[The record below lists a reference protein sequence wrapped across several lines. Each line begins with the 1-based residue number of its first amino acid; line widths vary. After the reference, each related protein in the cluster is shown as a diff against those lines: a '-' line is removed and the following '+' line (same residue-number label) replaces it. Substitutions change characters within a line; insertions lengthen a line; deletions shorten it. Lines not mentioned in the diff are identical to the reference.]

1 MTRRAQTEYIEA
13 VRKRYAAASKG
24 GKGRI
29 LDELCEATGRHRK
42 AAIRS
47 LTRPSRPAP
56 SRRGR
61 PAVYG
66 AEVRAALVEIWQASG
81 YLCGKL
87 LVAVMPV
94 YVAALARQPGSTL
107 RTDLRTPLQRL
118 SAATID
124 RLLQPARR
132 RRGRQPR
139 AHSPALSAIAAQI
152 PVRTWGE
159 WHAVRPG
166 ALQGDLVL
174 HCGES
179 AGGFFLVTLVAVDVA
194 TGWTELEPVWG
205 LGHRR
210 VGSAVHYIR
219 ERLPMSL
226 QAWHS
231 DNGAHFINA
240 TLLTWCR
247 REGVSFT
254 RGRAYRKNDQ
264 AYVEQRNWLAVRRV
278 VGYDRYSSR
287 AALAALHE
295 VYRLLRVQLNFLRP
309 LRKLVAKRRVGASLY
324 KQYDRPLTPYQ
335 RLCAAG
341 VLTPE
346 RRKSLDAQVAAIDP
360 IALARALDG
369 ALDALWKTAER
380 RGSVR

>member
-1 MTRRAQTEYIEA
+1 VTRHAQAEYIEA
-13 VRKRYAAASKG
+13 VRTRYAAASKD

-47 LTRPSRPAP
+47 LTRPARSAAA
-56 SRRGR
+56 RRGR
-61 PAVYG
+61 PPVYG
-66 AEVRAALVEIWQASG
+66 ADVRAALTEIWQASG
-81 YLCGKL
+81 QLCGKL

-107 RTDLRTPLQRL
+107 RTELRAHLQHL

-139 AHSPALSAIAAQI
+139 ANSPALSAIAAQI
-152 PVRTWGE
+152 PIRTWGD
-159 WHAVRPG
+159 WDAVRPG

-219 ERLPMSL
+219 ERLPMPL

-231 DNGAHFINA
+231 DNGGHFINE
-240 TLLTWCR
+240 TLLTWVR
-247 REGVSFT
+247 REGITFT
-254 RGRAYRKNDQ
+254 RGRTYRKNDQ
-264 AYVEQRNWLAVRRV
+264 AYVEQRNWLAVRRI

-287 AALAALHE
+287 AALTALHE

-309 LRKLVAKRRVGASLY
+309 LRKLVAKQRSGATVH
-324 KQYDRPLTPYQ
+324 KHYDHPRTPYQ

-346 RRKSLDAQVAAIDP
+346 QRKLLDAHAAAIDP
-360 IALARALDG
+360 IALARALDR
-369 ALDALWKTAER
+369 ALDTLWKTADR